1 MMVCNSIYCEEQMKI
16 SLGSRALAIPS
27 PVWVIGSYGSSSQP
41 NIMVASWG
49 SICCTTPA
57 CVSVSLKVS
66 RSTYANIVER
76 EAFTISIPS
85 QDFLYETDFIGNVS
99 GVSIN
104 KFSATGL
111 TAVRSTV
118 VDAPYVQEFPL
129 ILECSLLHMLEIG
142 SHTQFIGQVMDVK
155 AEEEVLGEN
164 GLPSAEK
171 ISPLIGS
178 AGERSYYSIG
188 KWLGQAQS
196 VNNWLVDR
204 FFANEKLGDKSKTEF
219 GNLYQANPD

>member
-1 MMVCNSIYCEEQMKI
+1 MKI
-16 SLGSRALAIPS
+16 SLGCKALAVPS

-49 SICCTTPA
+49 AICCTSPA

-66 RSTYANIVER
+66 RATYANIVEH

-85 QDFLYETDFIGNVS
+85 RAFLFETDFIGNVS

-111 TAVRSTV
+111 TAVRSDV
-118 VDAPYVQEFPL
+118 VDAPYVLEFPL
-129 ILECSLLHMLEIG
+129 IIECSLLHMLEIG
-142 SHTQFIGQVMDVK
+142 SHTQFIGQIMDVK
-155 AEEEVLGEN
+155 ADEEVLGEN

-171 ISPLIGS
+171 VSPLIGS

-188 KWLGQAQS
+188 KWLGQAQLD
-196 VNNWLVDR
+196 NNWLANNL
-204 FFANEKLGDKSKTEF
+204 FADEKLAVMPETEF
-219 GNLYQANPD
+219 GNLRQDNPDCLKVRKS

>member
-1 MMVCNSIYCEEQMKI
+1 MKI
-16 SLGSRALAIPS
+16 SLGSKALAIPS
-27 PVWVIGSYGSSSQP
+27 PVWVIGSYGSSAQP

-57 CVSVSLKVS
+57 CVSVSLQVS
-66 RSTYANIVER
+66 RATYANIVER

-85 QDFLYETDFIGNVS
+85 QDYLFETDFIGNVS

-111 TAVRSTV
+111 TAVRSNV

-155 AEEEVLGEN
+155 AEKDVLGDN
-164 GLPSAEK
+164 GLPSAAK
-171 ISPLIGS
+171 ISPLISS

-188 KWLGQAQS
+188 KWLGQTQL
-196 VNNWLVDR
+196 VNNWLADNL
-204 FFANEKLGDKSKTEF
+204 FTEEKPGDMSEIEF
-219 GNLYQANPD
+219 GTPYQLNPDSLKVRKS

>member
-1 MMVCNSIYCEEQMKI
+1 MKI
-16 SLGSRALAIPS
+16 SLGCKALAIPS
-27 PVWVIGSYGSSSQP
+27 PVWVIGSYGSSAQP

-57 CVSVSLKVS
+57 CLAVSLKVS
-66 RSTYANIVER
+66 RATYANIVEHQ
-76 EAFTISIPS
+76 AFTVSIPS
-85 QDFLYETDFIGNVS
+85 RDFLFETDFVGNVS
-99 GVSIN
+99 GVSVN

-111 TAVRSTV
+111 TAVRSEV

-129 ILECSLLHMLEIG
+129 IMECSLLHMLEIG

-155 AEEEVLGEN
+155 ADEEVLGEN

-178 AGERSYYSIG
+178 AGERAYYSIG
-188 KWLGQAQS
+188 KWLGQAQL
-196 VNNWLVDR
+196 VNNWLSDKL
-204 FFANEKLGDKSKTEF
+204 FASEKLVEMPEAEF
-219 GNLYQANPD
+219 GSLRQANPDCLKARKS

>member
-1 MMVCNSIYCEEQMKI
+1 MKI
-16 SLGSRALAIPS
+16 SLGSKALAVPS

-49 SICCTTPA
+49 SICCTSPA

-66 RSTYANIVER
+66 RATYANIVEH

-85 QDFLYETDFIGNVS
+85 RAFLFETDFIGNVS

-111 TAVRSTV
+111 TAVRSDV
-118 VDAPYVQEFPL
+118 VDAPYVLEFPL
-129 ILECSLLHMLEIG
+129 IIECSLLHMLEIG
-142 SHTQFIGQVMDVK
+142 SHTQFIGQIMDVK
-155 AEEEVLGEN
+155 ADEEVLGEN

-171 ISPLIGS
+171 VSPLIGS

-188 KWLGQAQS
+188 KWLGQAQLD
-196 VNNWLVDR
+196 NNWLANNL
-204 FFANEKLGDKSKTEF
+204 FADEKLAVMPETEF
-219 GNLYQANPD
+219 GNLRQDNPDCLKVRKS

>member
-1 MMVCNSIYCEEQMKI
+1 MKI
-16 SLGSRALAIPS
+16 SLGCKAVAVPS

-49 SICCTTPA
+49 SICCTSPA

-66 RSTYANIVER
+66 RATYANIVEH

-85 QDFLYETDFIGNVS
+85 RAFLFETDFIGNVS

-111 TAVRSTV
+111 TAVRSDV
-118 VDAPYVQEFPL
+118 VDAPYVLEFPL
-129 ILECSLLHMLEIG
+129 IIECSLLHMLEIG
-142 SHTQFIGQVMDVK
+142 SHTQFIGQIMDVK
-155 AEEEVLGEN
+155 ADEEVLGEN

-188 KWLGQAQS
+188 KWLGQAQLA
-196 VNNWLVDR
+196 NNWLADNL
-204 FFANEKLGDKSKTEF
+204 FADEKLAVMPETEF
-219 GNLYQANPD
+219 GNLRQDNPDCLKVRKS

>member
-1 MMVCNSIYCEEQMKI
+1 MKI
-16 SLGSRALAIPS
+16 SLGSKALAIPS
-27 PVWVIGSYGSSSQP
+27 PVWVIGSYGSSAQP
-41 NIMVASWG
+41 NIMVACWG
-49 SICCTTPA
+49 SICCTKPA
-57 CVSVSLKVS
+57 CVSVSLNVS
-66 RSTYANIVER
+66 RATYANIVEHQ
-76 EAFTISIPS
+76 AFTVSIPS
-85 QDFLYETDFIGNVS
+85 RAFLYETDYIGNVS

-111 TAVRSTV
+111 TAVRSNV

-129 ILECSLLHMLEIG
+129 IMECSLLHMLEIG

-155 AEEEVLGEN
+155 ADEEVLGEN

-188 KWLGQAQS
+188 KWLGRTRL
-196 VNNWLVDR
+196 VNNWLADKYFVD
-204 FFANEKLGDKSKTEF
+204 EKLVDTPETEF
-219 GNLYQANPD
+219 GNLYQANPDCLKVRKS